1 MKKSYYYVMPEWQNE
16 PLCIVCAS
24 EKGLKKAKREFPKC
38 TFEPCPY
45 VESDYHLDL
54 HNYD

>member
-24 EKGLKKAKREFPKC
+24 EKGLKKAKREFPK
-38 TFEPCPY
+38 
-45 VESDYHLDL
+45 
-54 HNYD
+54 